1 MGVARRPIQLVP
13 QIAVYLALIAAGVIM
28 IMPLVWLILSSL
40 KVSGEITTR
49 PIVWFPKVPQWSN
62 YAEAW
67 RSLNF
72 GRLFF
77 NSTLVTLLTS
87 LGVLATSSLT
97 GYGLAK
103 LKFPGR
109 DQLFYLII
117 SLMMVPFFMLMV
129 PTYVIIKQFGWI
141 NSFAGVIVPEM
152 TTPFGIFLM
161 RQFMLSIPD
170 DLLDAAR
177 IDGAGEWRIFWQIA
191 LPLCRSSLS
200 ALGIFAL
207 IYHWD
212 NFLWPLLVLS
222 HPEKMTIPIGLNRL
236 WNPNSFPEYNL
247 FMAGATL
254 AVLPIV
260 IVFLFA
266 QRRFIEGIAMTGIK
280 G

>member
-1 MGVARRPIQLVP
+1 ML
-13 QIAVYLALIAAGVIM
+13 
-28 IMPLVWLILSSL
+28 MPLVWLVLSSL
-40 KVSGEITTR
+40 KLPGEITAR
-49 PIVWFPKVPQWSN
+49 PIVWLPKSPQWSN
-62 YAEAW
+62 YTRAW
-67 RSLNF
+67 QLLNF
-72 GRLFF
+72 GRLLI
-77 NSTLVTLLTS
+77 NSTTVTLLTS

-103 LKFPGR
+103 LEFPGR
-109 DQLFYLII
+109 NLIFYFIL
-117 SLMMVPFFMLMV
+117 SLMMIPFFMLMV
-129 PTYVIIKQFGWI
+129 PMYVIIKNLGWI

-161 RQFMLSIPD
+161 RQFMLAIPD

-177 IDGAGEWRIFWQIA
+177 IEGAGEWRIFWQIA
-191 LPLCRSSLS
+191 LPLSHSGLT

-222 HPEKMTIPIGLNRL
+222 HPDKMTIPVGLNRL
-236 WNPNSFPEYNL
+236 WNPNGFADYNL

-260 IVFLFA
+260 IVFLLA
-266 QRRFIEGIAMTGIK
+266 QRRFIEGIALTGIK